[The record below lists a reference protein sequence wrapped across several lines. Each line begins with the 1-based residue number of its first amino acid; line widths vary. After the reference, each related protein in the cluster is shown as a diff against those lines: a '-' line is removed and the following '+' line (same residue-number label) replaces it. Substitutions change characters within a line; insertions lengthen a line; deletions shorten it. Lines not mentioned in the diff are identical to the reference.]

1 MKKFIF
7 SLFMATTCLMGCNE
21 LDLTPI
27 DYAATGN
34 YWQNEEQ
41 VATFMNGLHKH
52 LRDDYTS
59 PVVLGELRGGTLRDG
74 TSSLGTSLDRA
85 TIVTSALTTT
95 STGITNWNS
104 YYNKLLQLNH
114 FIQEVE
120 NGCTFLSENSRN
132 FYLGQAYGIRAYY
145 YFMLYR
151 TYGGVPL
158 ETEVKLLDGSVD
170 PSAMY
175 MERATA
181 EQTMKFLKD
190 EIGKSEIAFGS
201 DNTLDRVTW
210 SRFATLFL
218 KAQIYLWSA
227 KVNTND
233 YEGPHTA
240 TGNADLQIARQALED
255 IKSSGLFELEN
266 NFADIFAYDNKR
278 NKEII
283 LAMHFD
289 KDEATNLGWGDYFLY
304 SPGLFIGQMYDENGN
319 LYNTDPLESAN
330 TGLLRYE
337 YKESFVRTF
346 DQEDTRRAAT
356 FFEYYTTADP
366 ATREMGVS
374 MLKMRGHLDS
384 DGSRYYDSDIIMFRY
399 ADVLLM
405 MAEVE
410 NGLNG
415 TCASYINDIRKRA
428 YGNAYRS
435 EFAYTDGSYAQNEM
449 AILYERDKEFVGEGT
464 RWFDIVRLHDA
475 NNNPLAF
482 SAEANYPSE
491 NGGVASPVLKSNET
505 YKLLWP
511 VDVTVLNADELL
523 EQTWGYKEAVGNT
536 AAN

>member
-1 MKKFIF
+1 MKKIIF
-7 SLFMATTCLMGCNE
+7 SLFMATACLTGCNE
-21 LDLTPI
+21 LDISPI
-27 DYAATGN
+27 DFAATGN

-59 PVVLGELRGGTLRDG
+59 PVVLGEMRGGTLRDG

-85 TIVTSALTTT
+85 TIITNALTTT
-95 STGITNWNS
+95 STGISNWNN
-104 YYNKLLQLNH
+104 YYNKLLQVNH

-120 NGCTFLSENSRN
+120 NGCGFLSESSRN
-132 FYLGQAYGIRAYY
+132 TYLGQAYGIRAYY

-158 ETEVKLLDGSVD
+158 ETEVKLLNGSVD
-170 PSAMY
+170 PSSMY

-181 EQTMKFLKD
+181 EETMQFLKD
-190 EIGKSEIAFGS
+190 EIGKSETAFGT
-201 DNTLDRVTW
+201 DNTIDRVTW

-227 KVNTND
+227 KVSTND

-240 TGNADLQIARQALED
+240 TGQTDLQVARQALQD
-255 IKSSGLFELEN
+255 IISSGQFALEN
-266 NFADIFAYDNKR
+266 NFADIFDYNNKR
-278 NKEII
+278 NQEII

-289 KDEATNLGWGDYFLY
+289 RTEATNLGWGDYFLY

-319 LYNTDPLESAN
+319 LYSDDPLQSAN

-346 DQEDTRRAAT
+346 DETDSRRAAT
-356 FFEYYTTADP
+356 FFEYYTTDDP
-366 ATREMGVS
+366 ETREMGVS
-374 MLKMRGHLDS
+374 MLKLRGHLDS
-384 DGSRYYDSDIIMFRY
+384 DGSRYYDSDVIMFRY

-415 TCASYINDIRKRA
+415 TCASYINQIRERA
-428 YGNAYRS
+428 YGDNYNS
-435 EFAYTDGSYAQNEM
+435 SVAYTDGTYAQNEL
-449 AILYERDKEFVGEGT
+449 AILHERDKELVGEGS
-464 RWFDIVRLHDA
+464 RWFDIIRLHDA

-482 SAEANYPSE
+482 SAEAAYPA
-491 NGGVASPVLKSNET
+491 NGATATPVLNANEE

-523 EQTWGYKEAVGNT
+523 EQTWGYEEAEN
-536 AAN
+536 

>member
-1 MKKFIF
+1 MKKIIF
-7 SLFMATTCLMGCNE
+7 SLFMATACLTGCNE

-59 PVVLGELRGGTLRDG
+59 PVVLGELRGGTLKDG

-85 TIVTSALTTT
+85 TIVTNALTTT
-95 STGITNWNS
+95 STGITNWNG
-104 YYNKLLQLNH
+104 YYSKLLQLNH
-114 FIQEVE
+114 FILEVE
-120 NGCTFLSENSRN
+120 NGCAFLSESKRN
-132 FYLGQAYGIRAYY
+132 FYLAQAYGMRAYY

-158 ETEVKLLDGSVD
+158 ETDVKLLEGSVD

-181 EQTMKFLKD
+181 EATMEFLKE
-190 EIGKSEIAFGS
+190 EIGKSETAFGT

-218 KAQIYLWSA
+218 KAQIYMWSA

-233 YEGPHTA
+233 NDEPHTA
-240 TGNADLQIARQALED
+240 TGQADLQVARQALQD
-255 IKSSGLFELEN
+255 IISSGQFDLED

-283 LAMHFD
+283 PAMHFD
-289 KDEATNLGWGDYFLY
+289 KNEATNLGWGDYFLY
-304 SPGLFIGQMYDENGN
+304 SPGLFIGQMYDESGS

-346 DQEDTRRAAT
+346 DPVDKRRAAT
-356 FFEYYTTADP
+356 FFEYYTTDDP

-374 MLKMRGHLDS
+374 MLKMRGHLDN

-405 MAEVE
+405 MAEIE
-410 NGLNG
+410 NGLSG
-415 TCASYINDIRKRA
+415 TCASYINQIRERA
-428 YGNAYRS
+428 YGNDYNAAVHAYV
-435 EFAYTDGSYAQNEM
+435 DGSYAQNEL
-449 AILYERDKEFVGEGT
+449 AILRERDKEFVAEGT
-464 RWFDIVRLHDA
+464 RWFDLIRLHDA
-475 NNNPLAF
+475 NNNPLVF
-482 SAEANYPSE
+482 SAEASYPSV
-491 NGGVASPVLKSNET
+491 NGGTASPVLNSNDS

-523 EQTWGYKEAVGNT
+523 EQTWGYEEAEGK
-536 AAN
+536 

>member
-1 MKKFIF
+1 MKKIIC
-7 SLFMATTCLMGCNE
+7 SLFLATACLTGCNE

-27 DYAATGN
+27 DYSATGN
-34 YWQNEEQ
+34 YWQNEQQ

-59 PVVLGELRGGTLRDG
+59 PVVLGEFRGGTLRDG
-74 TSSLGTSLDRA
+74 TSSLGTSLSSA
-85 TIVTSALTTT
+85 TIVTNALTTT
-95 STGITNWNS
+95 STGVSNWNN
-104 YYNKLLQLNH
+104 YYNKILQVNH

-120 NGCTFLSENSRN
+120 NGCAFLSESRRN
-132 FYLGQAYGIRAYY
+132 FFLGQAYGIRAYY

-158 ETEVKLLDGSVD
+158 ETEVKLLGGSVD

-181 EQTMKFLKD
+181 EATMQFLKD
-190 EIGKSEIAFGS
+190 EIGKSETAFGT

-210 SRFATLFL
+210 SRFSTLFL

-233 YEGPHTA
+233 YDGPHTA
-240 TGNADLQIARQALED
+240 TGQADLQVARQALQD
-255 IKSSGLFELEN
+255 IMSSGPFDLED
-266 NFADIFAYDNKR
+266 NFADVFAYDNKR
-278 NKEII
+278 NREII

-289 KDEATNLGWGDYFLY
+289 RNEATNSGWGDYFLY
-304 SPGLFIGQMYDENGN
+304 SPGLFVGQMYDENGN

-330 TGLLRYE
+330 SGLLRYE
-337 YKESFVRTF
+337 YKEGFVRTF
-346 DQEDTRRAAT
+346 DPADTRRAAT
-356 FFEYYTTADP
+356 FFEYYTTDDP
-366 ATREMGVS
+366 DTREMGVS
-374 MLKMRGHLDS
+374 MLKLHGHLDE
-384 DGSRYYDSDIIMFRY
+384 DGSRYYDSDVIMFRY

-415 TCASYINDIRKRA
+415 TCASYINQIRERA
-428 YGNAYRS
+428 YGDNYDPAVHAYV
-435 EFAYTDGSYAQNEM
+435 DGTYAQNEM
-449 AILYERDKEFVGEGT
+449 AILHERDKELVAEGS
-464 RWFDIVRLHDA
+464 RWFDVIRLHDA
-475 NNNPLAF
+475 NGNPLVF
-482 SAEANYPSE
+482 SAEANYPRA
-491 NGGVASPVLKSNET
+491 NGEAASPILRSNEE

-523 EQTWGYKEAVGNT
+523 EQTWGYREAEGEAVE
-536 AAN
+536 